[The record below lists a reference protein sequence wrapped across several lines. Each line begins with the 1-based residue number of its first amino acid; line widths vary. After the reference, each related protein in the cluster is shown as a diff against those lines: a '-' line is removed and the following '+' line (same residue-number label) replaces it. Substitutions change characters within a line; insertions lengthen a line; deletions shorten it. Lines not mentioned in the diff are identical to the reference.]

1 MLLEI
6 TNHQNERMTSIG
18 DWYAESWAKRETFED
33 YNYLSQHHAS
43 VLAPGQDFF
52 LGGFAGTGKS
62 TILPGIIERCGLDPI
77 TDVAFCAPTGK
88 AAKVMGRKLRD
99 AGVNAKPTTIHKL
112 IYTPRLPRADA
123 IAREISS
130 LEARIKSMIAEGAI
144 KYMVAGED
152 DLLQDGRTIEEMQAR
167 IDRLTVD
174 LERMM
179 EGDNDTIQF
188 NLKDRYDFPSEV
200 RLIVV
205 DEASMCGHDIV
216 NDLAYFGLPI
226 LAIGDPG
233 QLPPVKDKHGFNVLK
248 PDAFLTEIHRQ
259 AKDNPII
266 YLATRARE
274 GEDLKVGDYGDG
286 VEVVARRDDKATL
299 DFDRE
304 AMLLVGTHR
313 KKWLVT
319 HAIREG
325 LGYVESGPMSGEPL
339 MVCRNSTK
347 IPSLVNGT
355 IVECMT
361 DHGDLQRGESRF
373 SLRIKNIDEDSENQP
388 EYNLTVTQ
396 PLFEEHVLRKRPV
409 FTAPSL
415 QAFDANRRCEHLDFA
430 HASTVH
436 KAQGSQWDD
445 VVLHDES
452 GVFRADASKWL
463 YTGVTRAAKRLTVVV

>member
-1 MLLEI
+1 MLEI
-6 TNHQNERMTSIG
+6 TNHQNERMAAIG
-18 DWYAESWAKRETFED
+18 EWYTDSWAKRDTFEEC
-33 YNYLSQHHAS
+33 NYLSQHHAS

-77 TDVAFCAPTGK
+77 SDVAFCAPTGK

-99 AGVNAKPTTIHKL
+99 AGVNAQPTTIHKL
-112 IYTPRLPRADA
+112 IYTPRLPRAEA
-123 IAREISS
+123 LAREITNLESRITWIEDNDVDPDCVS
-130 LEARIKSMIAEGAI
+130 LNGDSFDVVEIRS
-144 KYMVAGED
+144 
-152 DLLQDGRTIEEMQAR
+152 R

-179 EGDNDTIQF
+179 EGDQDTIQF
-188 NLKDRYDFPSEV
+188 NLKDRYDFPPEV

-216 NDLAYFGLPI
+216 NDMAYFGLPI

-233 QLPPVKDKHGFNVLK
+233 QLPPVKDKHGFNVK
-248 PDAFLTEIHRQ
+248 NPDAFLTEIHRQ

-274 GEDLKVGDYGDG
+274 GEELKVGDYGDG
-286 VEVVARRDDKATL
+286 VEVVLRKNDKATL
-299 DFDRE
+299 DFGRD

-313 KKWLVT
+313 KKWVVT
-319 HAIREG
+319 AAIREG

-373 SLRIKNIDEDSENQP
+373 DLRIKNIDEDSENNP

-396 PLFEEHVLRKRPV
+396 PLFEEHVLRKRGK

-415 QAFDANRRCEHLDFA
+415 KAFDANRKCEHLDFA

-445 VVLHDES
+445 VILHDES
-452 GVFRADASKWL
+452 GVFRADAAKWL